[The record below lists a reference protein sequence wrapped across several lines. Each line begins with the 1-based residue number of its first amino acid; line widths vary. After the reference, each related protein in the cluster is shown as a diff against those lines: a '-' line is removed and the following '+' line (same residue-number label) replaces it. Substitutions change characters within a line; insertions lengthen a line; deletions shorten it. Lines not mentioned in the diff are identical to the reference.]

1 MPPKKRVKVEWWS
14 RLRPDAD
21 YPLKVTDIG
30 WGESDTCLAVVLTHL
45 AEDQAGRTVKLDLP
59 LPVRPEGRTASFLR
73 AAGLDVAVGNSL
85 DPMDAKGAVVQAR
98 FDVGADGNGDVAE
111 FRPGKEQSV

>member
-1 MPPKKRVKVEWWS
+1 MPPKKKVKVEPWP
-14 RLRPDAD
+14 RLRPNAD
-21 YPLKVTDIG
+21 YPLKVTDIA
-30 WGESDTCLAVVLTHL
+30 WGENDALLVVVLSHL
-45 AEDQAGRTVKLDLP
+45 AEDQAGRTVKLDLA

-73 AAGLDVAVGNSL
+73 GAGLDVAVGNSL
-85 DPMDAKGAVVQAR
+85 DPMEAKGAVVQAR